1 MGIMLDRRNRK
12 ENTQDKALRAL
23 RPRDE
28 RSSASMASRTER
40 SLDATDWRILE
51 ELQTDGRLSYNEL
64 GRRVSLSPPAVA
76 ERVRRLEELGVI
88 TGYQARVDPARAGLP
103 LTAFVQMRCRL
114 DRCLLKTSQAS
125 DYPEIVEIHKLTGDY
140 CSMLKVRAAS
150 MEHFEGLLERV
161 GQHGEMRTSMV
172 LSTQY
177 EGRPVQPQSDEFLHA
192 TQSKGWSQP
201 QRP

>member
-1 MGIMLDRRNRK
+1 MSL
-12 ENTQDKALRAL
+12 
-23 RPRDE
+23 
-28 RSSASMASRTER
+28 RTER
-40 SLDATDWRILE
+40 ALDATDWRILD
-51 ELQTDGRLSYNEL
+51 ELQADGRLSYNEL

-76 ERVRRLEELGVI
+76 ERVRRLEDLGVI
-88 TGYQARVDPARAGLP
+88 VGYQARVDPARAGLP

-114 DRCLLKTSQAS
+114 DHCLLKTSQSS

-161 GQHGEMRTSMV
+161 GQHGEMRTSVV

-177 EGRPVQPQSDEFLHA
+177 EGRPVQSQPDDFLHA
-192 TQSKGWSQP
+192 TRSLGWSHGQGAGTP
-201 QRP
+201 DA